1 MLSSL
6 TLLLLVSAPISPA
19 VCVRVR
25 AMMRMNC
32 STEWAAA
39 AAHHPVRI
47 ANVTL
52 RDSVRTQ
59 LAVFDRPDVVSNRL
73 SQRAHTF
80 EPAEIAAFA
89 ALLRPETVVLD
100 IGANIGWWTFN
111 FATTHAVHAFEP
123 NPSNLALQALSR
135 CMNPHLAQRITV
147 YPVGLYNREPARC
160 ELYSH
165 RLNLG
170 NTHTL
175 CGTPEE
181 ILEAKIQTRKT
192 LERRGSSVEM
202 RTLDTLVPEWLFHA
216 DKIVKLDVEGSEQV
230 WRSWAPRGCSL
241 TACRRV
247 RSSWR
252 SPSTR
257 APSGARSTSFWS
269 ATATCPRVWCNTI
282 CSLFTR
288 GTRVPRRGATGRRP
302 RCATTTARF
311 AGRPSA
317 TPRAD
322 SRACRIAATGG
333 GAVN

>member
-1 MLSSL
+1 
-6 TLLLLVSAPISPA
+6 
-19 VCVRVR
+19 
-25 AMMRMNC
+25 MNC

-39 AAHHPVRI
+39 AAHHPVRV

-52 RDSVRTQ
+52 RDAVRTQ

-73 SQRAHTF
+73 SQRTHTF
-80 EPAEIAAFA
+80 EPAELTVFA

-160 ELYSH
+160 ELHSH

-230 WRSWAPRGCSL
+230 ALMGATRLLTDGLPPRALFMEITLFKG
-241 TACRRV
+241 TKRRELYRFLERQGYLPV
-247 RSSWR
+247 RMVR
-252 SPSTR
+252 YNLLFAHVGRMPVTHMRQQPHGASPSVCDDYCAFHR
-257 APSGARSTSFWS
+257 PPECNSTCGLKGRQNCCDWW
-269 ATATCPRVWCNTI
+269 ATA
-282 CSLFTR
+282 
-288 GTRVPRRGATGRRP
+288 
-302 RCATTTARF
+302 
-311 AGRPSA
+311 
-317 TPRAD
+317 
-322 SRACRIAATGG
+322 
-333 GAVN
+333 